1 MTQRPVGRLILPA
14 LRWAD
19 GTGFGHEAAS
29 IDAALEAGAGGFIIF
44 GGPAGEVRALTS
56 SLVERAG
63 RPLLIGADLERGAGQ
78 QFAGL
83 AEIPPPLALASL
95 GDLDAVRSAGARTAL
110 DARSVGVNWIFAP
123 VADLDLL
130 PDNPIVQTRSFG
142 ADPAAVSAC
151 VRAWIEG
158 CQSAGGLAC
167 VKHFPGHGRTA
178 TDSHAGLPVV
188 TAGAAEL
195 RRTDAAPFA
204 EAIRAGVASV
214 MTAHVAYPALDPS
227 GQPATVSR
235 PILRE
240 LRHELGFDGAVVTDA
255 LIMEGAFVGR
265 SEREAFAQALGAGV
279 DLLLYPREV
288 RAAHAALVSA
298 LEDGSLEA
306 ERVDDALARYG
317 AMLERAGTARAAA
330 GLPEVG
336 VVPPGGE
343 ALARDIPARL
353 IERGLVRG
361 AAPSLREPIEL
372 IAVDDDVGGPYP
384 PSPGDW
390 VQRALEALGIR
401 LGTGGSRVVLV
412 LAEPRAWKGRGG
424 LGEASRARLAAA
436 AGGAELTVLFAHPR
450 VAADVPGP
458 APLLLAWHRQRPLQE
473 AAARWIAA
481 RVRR

>member
-1 MTQRPVGRLILPA
+1 MMQRPVGRLVLPA

-19 GTGFGHEAAS
+19 GTGFGHEAAA
-29 IDAALEAGAGGFIIF
+29 IDAALESGAGGFIIF
-44 GGPAGEVRALTS
+44 GGPAGDVRTLTS

-63 RPLLIGADLERGAGQ
+63 RPLLVGADLERGAGQ

-95 GDLDAVRSAGARTAL
+95 GDLDVIRSAGARTAR
-110 DARSVGVNWIFAP
+110 DALSVGVNWVFAP

-130 PDNPIVQTRSFG
+130 ADNPIVQTRSFG
-142 ADPAAVSAC
+142 ADPAVVAAC

-158 CQSAGGLAC
+158 CQSTGALAC
-167 VKHFPGHGRTA
+167 VKHYPGHGRTA

-195 RRTDAAPFA
+195 RRSDGVPFA
-204 EAIRAGVASV
+204 EAIRAGVAAV
-214 MTAHVAYPALDPS
+214 MTAHVSYPALDPS
-227 GQPATVSR
+227 GRPATVSG

-240 LRHELGFDGAVVTDA
+240 LRQELGFDGAVVTDA

-265 SEREAFAQALGAGV
+265 SEGEAFAQALGAGV

-298 LEDGSLEA
+298 LEDGTLDGA
-306 ERVDDALARYG
+306 RVDEALVRYH
-317 AMLERAGTARAAA
+317 AMLERLGMPGAGAASE
-330 GLPEVG
+330 PETVDA
-336 VVPPGGE
+336 P
-343 ALARDIPARL
+343 ALL
-353 IERGLVRG
+353 IERGLLRG

-372 IAVDDDVGGPYP
+372 IVVDDDVGGPYP

-390 VQRALEALGIR
+390 VQRELEALGIR
-401 LGTGGSRVVLV
+401 LGAGGSRVVLV

-424 LGEASRARLAAA
+424 LGEASRMRLAAA
-436 AGGAELTVLFAHPR
+436 VQGAELTVLFAHPR
-450 VAADVPGP
+450 VAAEVPGP
-458 APLLLAWHRQRPLQE
+458 APLLLAWHRQRPLQD
-473 AAARWIAA
+473 AAARWIAG